1 MKTKKK
7 VIIYILI
14 IAIIIAGIAVTIIKG
29 FNFDLK
35 YQDAKRIELGIG
47 TKVNEQEIR
56 AIVEEVLGENQKILI
71 QKIEVFEDAASIT
84 VKDITEEQKQSI
96 IDKVNEKYGIELKAD
111 DVPIITIAHTRGRD
125 IIKPY
130 VIPFSVA
137 TLIILV
143 YMMIRYYKLGSLSV
157 LGKTLGI
164 VVLMQV
170 ILFSIMAITRIPI
183 GRLTIPLVL
192 TVYILTLTGCTS
204 YFEKSL
210 ASKKEDNSKS

>member
-96 IDKVNEKYGIELKAD
+96 IDKVNEKYGLELKAD